1 MPGTWCDW
9 GRAVRS
15 AGVPVVFGLLAA
27 VLIGSSDFLGA
38 RTAGRTTA
46 LQTTTAAFI
55 GGAVAVAVY
64 SPFLGSPDADDLV
77 MGALSGLAA
86 AVALTT
92 LWLGYARSSIGVAA
106 PVAAVVSTVLPV
118 LYEAARGEVP
128 GPLGGSGVVIG
139 VTALLLT
146 SWNPRGRD
154 PADEVRTGVLL
165 GALAGV
171 AFATMFV
178 LAISTS
184 EESGTWPV
192 ASQRL
197 TAFVVA
203 VAFGVATGR
212 RPFADLASVRWSI
225 VAGVLGASGVASTV
239 YGGQRGPVAPVIV
252 AGSMYPAVAVGLAW
266 LFLHQRL
273 TRRQVAGLLAALV
286 GVALMAAD

>member
-1 MPGTWCDW
+1 MPI
-9 GRAVRS
+9 
-15 AGVPVVFGLLAA
+15 VFGLIAA
-27 VLIGSSDFLGA
+27 LLIGSSDFLGA

-64 SPFLGSPDADDLV
+64 SPFLGSPSADDLA

-106 PVAAVVSTVLPV
+106 PVAAVVSTILPV
-118 LYEAARGEVP
+118 LYETVRGDAP
-128 GPLGGSGVVIG
+128 GPLGWSGVAVG
-139 VTALLLT
+139 ATALILT
-146 SWNPRGRD
+146 SWDPRRTDGV
-154 PADEVRTGVLL
+154 DEVRTGVVL

-184 EESGTWPV
+184 EDSGTWPV

-225 VAGVLGASGVASTV
+225 VAGVLGASGVASAV
-239 YGGQRGPVAPVIV
+239 YGGQRGPIAPVIV

-273 TRRQVAGLLAALV
+273 SRRQIAGLIAALV
-286 GVALMAAD
+286 GVALIAADPS